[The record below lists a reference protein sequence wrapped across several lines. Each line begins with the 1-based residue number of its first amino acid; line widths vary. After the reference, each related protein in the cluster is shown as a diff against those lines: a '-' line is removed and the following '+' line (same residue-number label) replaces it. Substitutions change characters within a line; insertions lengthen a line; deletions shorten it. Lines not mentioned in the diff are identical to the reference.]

1 MPLPANLNRFC
12 LLALFTC
19 LSTVV
24 RGQQMPEE
32 VLFEQVAIPG
42 TIRSSQVTNIIQDE
56 LGLMWL
62 AGHGLYRYDGFRFRQ
77 YKELGDGK
85 GQFNPYDILFL
96 LNDSQERRILLGT
109 RRFGVVQFDYREDK
123 ILPLTKN
130 KRPPILN
137 QLAQTED
144 GRVWAGSY
152 NTGLYFLQG
161 DSLVKFADTTTRV
174 AHPSTLIASGKKL
187 FVGEHGVIYV
197 ITDGKIQEEI
207 NLAWEGKDLTSYNQ
221 VTAMHFDNANNLWIG
236 TEKQGVFV
244 YECAS
249 KKFIKHFP
257 PSQTP
262 FFSRI
267 SRIHQDRDGFVWILT
282 KASGIVLY
290 NPADDTMK
298 HLERDPFS
306 QKSISSD
313 NCFSIA
319 EDKQGT
325 IWIGATGDI
334 NKYDRQQIKFQ
345 HLFHNPL
352 SKLSLTDN
360 MVRGVYETEDE
371 KLWIGTDG
379 GFINI
384 IDLKNQTVEAL
395 DVMIKGDSANY
406 VPMYFAELDKNTML
420 VGSSHGLL
428 QLDRKTRKFSYYPP
442 LKEITEKRII
452 RQILV
457 QEDYLYFTY
466 NGIFYAHN
474 RKTKN
479 TDMYRT
485 AGDDNAY
492 NITVVEVDDDKN
504 VWLGSNK
511 GVSLFFP
518 ETKDFK
524 YIPFDSIPVAT
535 DGSLLLTL
543 SIKKIGTKL
552 FVGSFNAGLWE
563 FDISNLESVP
573 TPKRYWDIHGLPSN
587 TIYSSL
593 PGNDGNM
600 WLSSNSGIIMRDSKS
615 GRFIPFSINEG
626 LQEEEFNRLA
636 FTETKSGKLVFG
648 GINGINIFDPLKV
661 SVKNEE
667 FVPKIL
673 SATFTNPLAKD
684 PSRLRF
690 SSFREPLQVSSSQNF
705 VDFHFFVPYF
715 KQPKR
720 FTLLYKLENFDQDWK
735 EVNVENSVSYANLPP
750 GEYTFVVKTISLDG
764 PEKTAQVSMVINPPY
779 WQTWWFILLSLF
791 VVAFFVMTII
801 RSYIR
806 KAQYDRQRLEIL
818 LRLRTSEIEQSKEEL
833 QILNQKK
840 DLIFSILSHDLRSP
854 LTTLKGFLGYLIT
867 HAHEL
872 STDELKRHAINIKT
886 SVTNSLDLIDN
897 TLFWSLSQMGNIH
910 YTPTDFSLPGLLE
923 KLKGLYQLTAD
934 KKRIPLSIHCD
945 ESILIHGDENMIYV
959 TLRNLVSNALKF
971 TREGNPV
978 TITCS
983 QKDDYVEIN
992 VMDKG
997 IGMSEDY
1004 LQKILSQDQP
1014 MLKKGTSNEKGTGL
1028 GLLLCKKFIEVNKGE
1043 LIIKSKEHVG
1053 TTFTVILPLA
1063 MQAVPETA

>member
-1 MPLPANLNRFC
+1 M
-12 LLALFTC
+12 LALLICVT
-19 LSTVV
+19 LASS
-24 RGQQMPEE
+24 GQQMPED

-77 YKELGDGK
+77 YKELGDGN
-85 GQFNPYDILFL
+85 GHFNPYDILFL
-96 LNDSQERRILLGT
+96 LNDSKQRRILLGT
-109 RRFGVVQFDYREDK
+109 RRYGVVQFDYQEDK

-130 KRPPILN
+130 KRAPILN

-144 GRVWAGSY
+144 GTIWAGSY

-161 DSLVKFADTTTRV
+161 DSLVKFTDTTARIG
-174 AHPSTLIASGKKL
+174 HPSTLIASGNKL

-197 ITDGKIQEEI
+197 IADGKIKEEI

-221 VTAMHFDNANNLWIG
+221 VTAMHFDNKGNLWIG

-244 YECAS
+244 YERDS

-257 PSQTP
+257 PSRTP

-282 KASGIVLY
+282 KASGLVLY

-319 EDKQGT
+319 EDRQGT
-325 IWIGATGDI
+325 VWIGATGDI

-345 HLFHNPL
+345 HIFHNPL

-360 MVRGVYETEDE
+360 MVRGVYETDDE

-379 GFINI
+379 GFINV
-384 IDLKNQTVEAL
+384 IDLKKQSVEVL
-395 DVMIKGDSANY
+395 DVMIKGDPETY
-406 VPMYFAELDKNTML
+406 VPMYFAELDQNIML
-420 VGSSHGLL
+420 IGSSHGLL
-428 QLDRKTRKFSYYPP
+428 QFDRKTKRFSYYPP
-442 LKEITEKRII
+442 LKTITERRVI

-457 QEDYLYFTY
+457 QQDYLYFIY
-466 NGIFYAHN
+466 NGIFYVHE
-474 RKTKN
+474 RKTKK

-485 AGDDNAY
+485 AGSDQAY
-492 NITVVEVDDDKN
+492 NISVVEIDDEKN
-504 VWLGSNK
+504 VWLGTNK
-511 GVSLFFP
+511 GVSLFYP
-518 ETKDFK
+518 EKKEFR

-543 SIKKIGTKL
+543 SIKKIGKKL

-563 FDISNLESVP
+563 IDISNLESVP
-573 TPKRYWDIHGLPSN
+573 TPKRYSDVHGLPSN
-587 TIYSSL
+587 TIYSCL

-600 WLSSNSGIIMRDSKS
+600 WLSSNSGIIMRDGKS

-648 GINGINIFDPLKV
+648 GINGINVFDPSKV
-661 SVKNEE
+661 LVKNEE

-690 SSFREPLQVSSSQNF
+690 SSFTEALKVNSNQNF

-720 FTLLYKLENFDQDWK
+720 FTLLYKLQNFDQDWK

-750 GEYTFVVKTISLDG
+750 GEYKFLVKTISLDG
-764 PEKTAQVSMVINPPY
+764 PEKTAQASIVISPPY

-910 YTPTDFSLPGLLE
+910 YTPTDFSLTGLLE

-945 ESILIHGDENMIYV
+945 DGIHIHGDENMIYV

-978 TITCS
+978 TITCF

-992 VMDKG
+992 VVDKG
-997 IGMSEDY
+997 IGMSEEY
-1004 LQKILSQDQP
+1004 LQKVLSQDQP

-1063 MQAVPETA
+1063 MQAVPENA